1 MDKSML
7 QVDPATAMLSRII
20 SAFFVFV
27 LGALAATKYIYFK
40 VKSDNATIDGSL
52 LNSMHEGAA
61 IDHRSLSSL
70 RVLKRHNLRPQ
81 HLPAL
86 PILPSD
92 RDNLVVVSPE
102 DQDVHLFTIDSNNY
116 LAVNGSTAGFY
127 AATNMGDPYNYSAT
141 QYQAVY
147 YTDSSPPQG
156 SIPFTISV
164 ESAASPPGN

>member
-1 MDKSML
+1 
-7 QVDPATAMLSRII
+7 MLSRII
-20 SAFFVFV
+20 SAFFIFV
-27 LGALAATKYIYFK
+27 LGALAATKDIYFK

-52 LNSMHEGAA
+52 LNSMHEVYE
-61 IDHRSLSSL
+61 SS
-70 RVLKRHNLRPQ
+70 NGTIYDPNIYPQ
-81 HLPAL
+81 YPFFLQ
-86 PILPSD
+86 IW
-92 RDNLVVVSPE
+92 DNLVVVSPE

-164 ESAASPPGN
+164 ESAASPPGH